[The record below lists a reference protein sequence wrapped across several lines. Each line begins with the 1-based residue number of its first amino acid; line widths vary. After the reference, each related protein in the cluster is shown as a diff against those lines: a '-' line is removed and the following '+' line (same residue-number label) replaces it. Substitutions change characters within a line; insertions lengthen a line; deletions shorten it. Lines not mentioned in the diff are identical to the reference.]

1 MPPALT
7 TAARIGFPVSV
18 ARGGTGDRGG
28 DVVCL
33 DGGGRHEE
41 DDDGIDSGIRE
52 HDGQSLL
59 VALGGRG
66 AEHVDRVRR
75 ARLVREEPCES
86 RLRRSAEA
94 RKLEARGFAGIRT
107 EDAEPARVREH
118 RHPPAARRGAMR
130 VERSDV
136 EQLLERGGPRDPG
149 PAEERFCRLVG
160 AGERGGVRARCP
172 GARASPAALQGEHRL
187 PAGDA
192 PGDARELPRVAE
204 RLEVEE
210 DDLRLVLVLPVLEQ
224 VVGRD
229 VGLVADGHERRE
241 PQPACA
247 RRLEQREPEGAALGR
262 EADRTERKRLSGE
275 RRVDARRSH
284 GEPEAVRPEQAGAV
298 GANQRQQPLLALRAL
313 AAHLGETGGQHAEGP
328 RPPLERLAGHLEHA
342 RGRDTDHGQIDGL
355 GKLGGR
361 ADGGNASDRCPRSVH
376 RIGASGEAALDEIA
390 EHRGPDRSGPGRRA
404 DHGDALGSEERL
416 ERRDDGLVVAAVDVL
431 AVALGRC
438 DREQHLDRSTRE
450 RPRHVEAG
458 IREDAEHGAV
468 LGQDL
473 RHEARDADR
482 PGRGGELLEQPRA
495 DALPLQRVLDR
506 ECDLCR
512 RRIAE
517 ARPAGDRHDPL
528 LAVLREAPDE
538 RVAINAVRIEE
549 RRHERRAHRGHAVKA
564 VVEALR
570 REPREERHESIR
582 LAGARPVEPQGR
594 AVSEEDVTR
603 AARGS
608 GRRAGC
614 GSQTG
619 CQAATS
625 PRYGSQAARP
635 CARSGEGTITSGQRA
650 WWAHCWLTEP
660 SRRP

>member
-1 MPPALT
+1 MTTCVSSSSSQYSSRSLDETSALLPMET
-7 TAARIGFPVSV
+7 NAENPSPRTLAASSSASP
-18 ARGGTGDRGG
+18 
-28 DVVCL
+28 
-33 DGGGRHEE
+33 
-41 DDDGIDSGIRE
+41 
-52 HDGQSLL
+52 
-59 VALGGRG
+59 
-66 AEHVDRVRR
+66 R
-75 ARLVREEPCES
+75 APLW
-86 RLRRSAEA
+86 
-94 RKLEARGFAGIRT
+94 
-107 EDAEPARVREH
+107 DAKPI
-118 RHPPAARRGAMR
+118 
-130 VERSDV
+130 
-136 EQLLERGGPRDPG
+136 GPR
-149 PAEERFCRLVG
+149 
-160 AGERGGVRARCP
+160 
-172 GARASPAALQGEHRL
+172 
-187 PAGDA
+187 
-192 PGDARELPRVAE
+192 
-204 RLEVEE
+204 
-210 DDLRLVLVLPVLEQ
+210 
-224 VVGRD
+224 
-229 VGLVADGHERRE
+229 
-241 PQPACA
+241 
-247 RRLEQREPEGAALGR
+247 
-262 EADRTERKRLSGE
+262 RKRLSGE
-275 RRVDARRSH
+275 RRVDARRCH

-298 GANQRQQPLLALRAL
+298 GANQRQQALLSLRAL

-328 RPPLERLAGHLEHA
+328 RPLLERLAGHLEHA
-342 RGRDTDHGQIDGL
+342 RSRDTDHGQIDGL

-376 RIGASGEAALDEIA
+376 RVGAPGEATLDEIA

-404 DHGDALGSEERL
+404 DHGNALGSEERL
-416 ERRDDGLVVAAVDVL
+416 ERRDDALVVAAVDVL

-482 PGRGGELLEQPRA
+482 PGRGGELLEEPGA

-506 ECDLCR
+506 EGDLR
-512 RRIAE
+512 SRRIAE

-528 LAVLREAPDE
+528 LAVLGEAPDE

-625 PRYGSQAARP
+625 LRYGS
-635 CARSGEGTITSGQRA
+635 
-650 WWAHCWLTEP
+650 
-660 SRRP
+660 